1 MIQIIDVHS
10 MFTFDF
16 EAGRVFWKC
25 PPKNH
30 PRLVGSE
37 AGCPRAALHNGKIYW
52 RIKIGRMSYGRARVI
67 YFAATGRY
75 DFECIDHIN
84 GNSEDDRLVNLREAT
99 VTQNAWNHKG
109 RARRINLPMGVRQI
123 ASSGRYEARIGCHR
137 RQLHLGAFDTPEEAH
152 AVYLA
157 KRKELFREFA

>member
-1 MIQIIDVHS
+1 MIEIDELHAI
-10 MFTFDF
+10 FTFDF
-16 EAGRVFWKC
+16 ERGRVFWKC

-37 AGCPRAALHNGKIYW
+37 AGSPRTAQSGKVYW
-52 RIKIGRMSYGRARVI
+52 HIKIGRKAYKRGRLI
-67 YFAATGRY
+67 YLAATGRH

-84 GNSEDDRLVNLREAT
+84 GDSEDDRLVNLREAT
-99 VTQNAWNHKG
+99 ITQNAWNHKG
-109 RARRINLPMGVRQI
+109 RARRIDLPMGVRRI
-123 ASSGRYEARIGCHR
+123 ARSGRYEARISYHK
-137 RQLHLGAFDTPEEAH
+137 RQMHLGAFDTPEEAH